1 MQHNDQQAPLSA
13 AQYKEIGAPSMND
26 ILAAAE
32 RIKPFA
38 VNTPLL
44 ESGVINA
51 MTGAR
56 VLFKAEV
63 LQQAGSFKFRGACN
77 RLLQLTAEQ
86 KKVGVV
92 AFSSGNH
99 ALATSAVA
107 RLLDIKATILMPSD
121 APKTKI
127 EGARRNGATV
137 RLYDRK
143 TEDRE
148 AIGREIAGPT
158 GAVIVP
164 PYDDPYIMTG
174 QATVGL
180 EIVEAARV
188 AHIEIDAV
196 LAACSGGGLVAG
208 VASAVRALSPA
219 TSVYAVEPAE
229 FNELERSLA
238 SGQPEKNPP
247 DARSICDALQ
257 VATPG
262 KLTFAVNRRLLAGS
276 LSVTDDEVRE
286 AMRVVFAHL
295 KLVVE
300 PGGAVGLAAVLAEKF
315 DIKGKT
321 IVVVLSGGN
330 VDADMFAGTLHP

>member
-1 MQHNDQQAPLSA
+1 MLQSPPQVALTAQHFE
-13 AQYKEIGAPSMND
+13 EIGAPSID
-26 ILAAAE
+26 AIAAAAK
-32 RIKPFA
+32 RIAPYA
-38 VNTPLL
+38 SNTPLL
-44 ESGVINA
+44 ESPAINA
-51 MTGAR
+51 LTGAR

-77 RLLQLTAEQ
+77 RLLQLSAAQ
-86 KKVGVV
+86 KAAGVV

-99 ALATSAVA
+99 ALAISTVA
-107 RLLDIKATILMPSD
+107 RMLDIAATILMPSD
-121 APKTKI
+121 APRTKI

-148 AIGREIAGPT
+148 AIGAEIAGAS

-164 PYDDPYIMTG
+164 PYDDPFIMTG

-180 EIVEAARV
+180 ETVEAARAGGV
-188 AHIEIDAV
+188 TLDAV

-219 TSVYAVEPAE
+219 TRVYAVEPAE
-229 FNELERSLA
+229 FNELQRSLA

-257 VATPG
+257 VASPG
-262 KLTFAVNRRLLAGS
+262 KLTFPVNRALLAGS
-276 LSVTDDEVRE
+276 LSVTDDEVRH
-286 AMRVVFAHL
+286 AMRVAFEHL

-300 PGGAVGLAAVLAEKF
+300 PGGAVGLAAVLAGKF
-315 DIKGKT
+315 DLAGKT
-321 IVVVLSGGN
+321 IAVVLSGGN
-330 VDADMFAGTLHP
+330 VDADMFAGVIHP